1 MKMYA
6 LKLLG
11 IRSGVRILQ
20 RVEFEK
26 QRAIVSQSS
35 TSYQTPRRQF
45 LKNAAIVGT
54 IWLGGNR
61 GQASAANI
69 NSDSRI
75 LMAQLSPD
83 DAIIKALQSTL
94 VSRQAVSSFGELAWD
109 HMYKL
114 SSNIPGQVGY
124 MIPSSSTPSYLFMT
138 SPESTHPIRAFVIQT
153 RKTTY
158 QQSELV
164 WFTTDGRMIQVGRA
178 QRENQQ
184 SLGVRGA
191 ETNAFDAGC
200 FAACAGIAVGLCAT
214 PCAICA
220 GVPVPVNPACIT
232 CVGCAG
238 GSALFCVVACS

>member
-1 MKMYA
+1 MERYLLFDAECMMCSNLAIFIEEESNKRLIAQSIQDPKIQSILDEIQPDRKWEPSILEITHTRTRLLTGMMMKMYA

-124 MIPSSSTPSYLFMT
+124 MIPSSSTPSYLIYDFT
-138 SPESTHPIRAFVIQT
+138 GKYASNPGICHP
-153 RKTTY
+153 
-158 QQSELV
+158 
-164 WFTTDGRMIQVGRA
+164 
-178 QRENQQ
+178 NQKNYV
-184 SLGVRGA
+184 S
-191 ETNAFDAGC
+191 
-200 FAACAGIAVGLCAT
+200 
-214 PCAICA
+214 AI
-220 GVPVPVNPACIT
+220 
-232 CVGCAG
+232 
-238 GSALFCVVACS
+238 